1 MRMKAVKTQNNSTAL
16 MTEIMTLAWNSL
28 KGMAQAHQNTNVTAT
43 MKAVGI
49 CHSMTCNK
57 ASRSENFTILEVVVT
72 SESSVGGKQ
81 VFFYISKDDRC
92 PSAFKVTNT
101 S

>member
-1 MRMKAVKTQNNSTAL
+1 MTDVKTQHDSTAP
-16 MTEIMTLAWNSL
+16 MTEITTRTWMSL
-28 KGMAQAHQNTNVTAT
+28 KGMVQAHQNTNVTAN
-43 MKAVGI
+43 MRAVGI

-57 ASRSENFTILEVVVT
+57 ASHSENSTILVVVVT
-72 SESSVGGKQ
+72 SESSVEEKQ

-92 PSAFKVTNT
+92 PSAFKVMNT